1 LNSFDRDH
9 RRVVAALDALAGP
22 DRDALLAHLSE
33 CGECSR
39 ALAGVQDA
47 LLAALYLPPPRAMD
61 AGRSEEVRSRLLRRA
76 ADESAAPAAEL
87 RTGVPAL
94 LGGGGWVAAAALAAL
109 LLTHHSFHRP
119 LQLGWVAASVLGIAL
134 AAAGTYMVVELRR
147 SSGLRARVADL
158 EAELAR
164 VRAHARSTD
173 RVLGSV

>member
-1 LNSFDRDH
+1 MNSFDRDH
-9 RRVVAALDALAGP
+9 RRIRAALDALAGP

-61 AGRSEEVRSRLLRRA
+61 TGRSEEVRSLLMRRA
-76 ADESAAPAAEL
+76 AEEAAPAAE
-87 RTGVPAL
+87 RRSGVPAL
-94 LGGGGWVAAAALAAL
+94 LAGGGWVAAAALAAL
-109 LLTHHSFHRP
+109 LLTHHAFHRP

-134 AAAGTYMVVELRR
+134 TAVGTCVALELRR
-147 SSGLRARVADL
+147 SSALRARIADL

-164 VRAHARSTD
+164 VRAHARSAD